1 MSLHPETA
9 EHFIDELFRLGRS
22 MRGALADN
30 DAPELLPG
38 SAAILL
44 TLAMLGEVRQNALAD
59 EMFITQSALSRQ
71 VGELVSRGY
80 IDRSTDPDD
89 GRASLVR
96 VSEAGQELLRSMR
109 LRRAERLQHALAD
122 WTEPDAAAAFDMVAK
137 LSKTLS
143 KHAHSH
149 HAQRRFGLLVADST
163 ESKF

>member
-1 MSLHPETA
+1 MSLQTETA
-9 EHFIDELFRLGRS
+9 EHFIEELFRLGRS

-59 EMFITQSALSRQ
+59 ELCITQSALSRQ

-80 IDRSTDPDD
+80 VDRSADPDD

-96 VSEAGQELLRSMR
+96 VNEAGSQLLRTMR
-109 LRRAERLQHALAD
+109 SKRAERLQHALAD
-122 WTEPDAAAAFDMVAK
+122 WTEHDAIAAFDTVSK
-137 LSKTLS
+137 LTKTLS
-143 KHAHSH
+143 QHAHSN

-163 ESKF
+163 ER